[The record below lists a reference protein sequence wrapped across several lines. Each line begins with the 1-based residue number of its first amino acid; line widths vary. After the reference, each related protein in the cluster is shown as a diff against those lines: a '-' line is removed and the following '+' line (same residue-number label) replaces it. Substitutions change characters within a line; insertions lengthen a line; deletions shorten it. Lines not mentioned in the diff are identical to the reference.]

1 MSPPVT
7 RLGIPVTFFAFVVTS
22 LMFRAISANVGGTWC
37 QLAVTQCPPFVTWV
51 FLRVLGV
58 TFVSV
63 LVVTPRAL
71 FRATP
76 INGSVTSLSPGVTW
90 VSLCVLGVMC
100 VPSQSLLSPLFRA
113 TPINGS
119 VTWLSPQCPCYP
131 WVSLSLFLV
140 SPSPLWCSEPPPS
153 MGLSPSVTWLSPG
166 VTQLPSGSPHHP
178 RVSLSPL
185 LEGFVTFFSLVVTFV
200 LL

>member
-76 INGSVTSLSPGVTW
+76 INGSVTLLSPGVTW

-113 TPINGS
+113 THQWERHLA
-119 VTWLSPQCPCYP
+119 VTS
-131 WVSLSLFLV
+131 VSLL
-140 SPSPLWCSEPPPS
+140 PL
-153 MGLSPSVTWLSPG
+153 G
-166 VTQLPSGSPHHP
+166 VP
-178 RVSLSPL
+178 
-185 LEGFVTFFSLVVTFV
+185 VTFSGLAVTSVV
-200 LL
+200 L